1 MYSKKFEEFENK
13 FNETKNEFRREIDS
27 ITSEFKKQTEEFVNT
42 IKELRESK
50 SQSFNFESDIMLGIR
65 NSVKEATMKTLIDH
79 CGPLSG
85 LIKEEVLN
93 YKDEFQ
99 DVFNNALNECFSS
112 EEFYSELKQQVMKKI
127 AQELVSSCQSVVS
140 KSVEQLKQNAAFKAQ
155 MILLIEKTINENKE
169 KKND

>member
-13 FNETKNEFRREIDS
+13 FNETKNEFRREINS

-42 IKELRESK
+42 IKDLREAK
-50 SQSFNFESDIMLGIR
+50 SRSFNFESDIMLGIR
-65 NSVKEATMKTLIDH
+65 NSIKEATMKTLADH
-79 CGPLSG
+79 YGPLSD
-85 LIKEEVLN
+85 LIKEEFLN

-99 DVFNNALNECFSS
+99 GIFNKALNECFSS
-112 EEFYSELKQQVMKKI
+112 EEFYLELKQQVMKKI
-127 AQELVSSCQSVVS
+127 AQELVSSCQSVIS

-169 KKND
+169 K

>member
-1 MYSKKFEEFENK
+1 MYTKKFEEFENK
-13 FNETKNEFRREIDS
+13 FNETKNELRREIDL
-27 ITSEFKKQTEEFVNT
+27 IISEFKKQTEEFVKT
-42 IKELRESK
+42 IKELREAK
-50 SQSFNFESDIMLGIR
+50 SRSFNFESDIMLGIR

-79 CGPLSG
+79 YGPLSG
-85 LIKEEVLN
+85 LIKEVVFK

-99 DVFNNALNECFSS
+99 GIFNKALNDCFSS

-169 KKND
+169 